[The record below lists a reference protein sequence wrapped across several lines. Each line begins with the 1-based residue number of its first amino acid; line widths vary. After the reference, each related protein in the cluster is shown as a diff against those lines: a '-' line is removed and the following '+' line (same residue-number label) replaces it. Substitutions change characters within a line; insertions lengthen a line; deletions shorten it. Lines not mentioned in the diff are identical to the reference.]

1 MDTAFLLT
9 VLTTSFCLSY
19 FVLPAVISKMTK
31 AGMVGHDVNKLD
43 KREVAEMGGI
53 AIVVGVMGALLLAIA
68 LHTFFGYSLDKDII
82 MAAMLTMLIIALI
95 GMFDDLIDMR
105 KDVKTILP
113 MVAALPLIAISAAGS
128 TMISL
133 PFVGNVYFGILY
145 IVILIPLGVAVASN
159 LTNMLAGFNGVE
171 AGMGVVMFSAVALI
185 AVTRNEIESAL
196 IAVAMVGALLAF
208 LRFNWYPAKVFMG
221 DVGTLLIGGTLAV
234 TVILGNFEAV
244 GFILVIPYL
253 FDFVIKAVNRFPSKD
268 WWGELTI
275 DGKMHPLNGK
285 VRGFCQLMMKMT
297 GGITEQKL
305 VRDLIVFEVDVALIA
320 VALYGRFA

>member
-1 MDTAFLLT
+1 MNAIWT
-9 VLTTSFCLSY
+9 VL
-19 FVLPAVISKMTK
+19 I
-31 AGMVGHDVNKLD
+31 
-43 KREVAEMGGI
+43 
-53 AIVVGVMGALLLAIA
+53 
-68 LHTFFGYSLDKDII
+68 
-82 MAAMLTMLIIALI
+82 
-95 GMFDDLIDMR
+95 
-105 KDVKTILP
+105 
-113 MVAALPLIAISAAGS
+113 AALPLIAISAAGS

-133 PFVGNVYFGILY
+133 PFIGNVYFGILY
-145 IVILIPLGVAVASN
+145 IIVLIPLGVTVASN
-159 LTNMLAGFNGVE
+159 LTNMLAGFNGME

-185 AVTRNEIESAL
+185 AVTRNELESAL

-234 TVILGNFEAV
+234 TVILGNFEVV

-320 VALYGRFA
+320 IALYGRFA